1 MATLS
6 PSLLLDSVPHG
17 VIATDLGGV
26 ITSWNACAEQQYGWC
41 AADAVGK
48 PLAELTPPPALR
60 AEAARALCAVV
71 RLGRLEG
78 EVVGQRRDGAEFP
91 VFMALRRV
99 DGPDGAPAGIVAV
112 STDLSPR
119 AGVEADLRD
128 AEELFRA
135 LYEQASQPVLVLD
148 RQFKVVEV
156 NPAACA
162 FYGMTPAQF
171 GTLSLRDITVGPELE
186 MDAARMLAL
195 DRHAAALSDER
206 THIKRNGDL
215 ATVAL
220 TAVAV
225 EHHGAPHLVLSVT
238 DLSAHKQTEA
248 ALEHRAL
255 HDPLTGLP
263 NRSLFQDRLSSALR
277 LSHRNASTLALLL
290 MDVDRFKEINDTFGH
305 RYGDA
310 LLQQLGARLSALMR
324 ESDTVGRLGG
334 DEFAVLLPACDE
346 PGAVATAQR
355 ALASLEEPFYLE
367 GQYLAVS
374 ASIGI
379 ATFPAHGLDAET
391 LLRRADIAMYIAKRS
406 GSGHAVYT
414 SQLDEHSP
422 MRLALVG
429 EMRQAIDAGQFV
441 LHYQPLV
448 GLLKGDATRVEA
460 LVRWQHPQRGFIP
473 PDQFIPLAEQTGL
486 IEPLTHWVLNAALAQ
501 CRAWR
506 DMGLTL
512 GVAVNLSTR
521 TLHDP
526 SLPELVTALLH
537 KHGIAA
543 EQLRLEVTES
553 VIMYDPDRVSEVLA
567 RLTQMGVRF
576 SIDDFGTGYSSLG
589 YLRRLP
595 VDELKIDKSFVLEM
609 TTDESDALIVRST
622 IDLAHNLGLRVVAE
636 GIENLETYRQLA
648 RLGCDMAQG
657 FYLGRPMAP
666 AALEYWLTQPLA
678 GNATPAA

>member
-1 MATLS
+1 
-6 PSLLLDSVPHG
+6 
-17 VIATDLGGV
+17 
-26 ITSWNACAEQQYGWC
+26 
-41 AADAVGK
+41 
-48 PLAELTPPPALR
+48 
-60 AEAARALCAVV
+60 
-71 RLGRLEG
+71 
-78 EVVGQRRDGAEFP
+78 
-91 VFMALRRV
+91 
-99 DGPDGAPAGIVAV
+99 
-112 STDLSPR
+112 
-119 AGVEADLRD
+119 
-128 AEELFRA
+128 
-135 LYEQASQPVLVLD
+135 
-148 RQFKVVEV
+148 
-156 NPAACA
+156 
-162 FYGMTPAQF
+162 
-171 GTLSLRDITVGPELE
+171 
-186 MDAARMLAL
+186 
-195 DRHAAALSDER
+195 
-206 THIKRNGDL
+206 
-215 ATVAL
+215 
-220 TAVAV
+220 
-225 EHHGAPHLVLSVT
+225 
-238 DLSAHKQTEA
+238 
-248 ALEHRAL
+248 
-255 HDPLTGLP
+255 
-263 NRSLFQDRLSSALR
+263 
-277 LSHRNASTLALLL
+277 
-290 MDVDRFKEINDTFGH
+290 
-305 RYGDA
+305 
-310 LLQQLGARLSALMR
+310 
-324 ESDTVGRLGG
+324 
-334 DEFAVLLPACDE
+334 
-346 PGAVATAQR
+346 
-355 ALASLEEPFYLE
+355 
-367 GQYLAVS
+367 
-374 ASIGI
+374 
-379 ATFPAHGLDAET
+379 
-391 LLRRADIAMYIAKRS
+391 MYIAKRS